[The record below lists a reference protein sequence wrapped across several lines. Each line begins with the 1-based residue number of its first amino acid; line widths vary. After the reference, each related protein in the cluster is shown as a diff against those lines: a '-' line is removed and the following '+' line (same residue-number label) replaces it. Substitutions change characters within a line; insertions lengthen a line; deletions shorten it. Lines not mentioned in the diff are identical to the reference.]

1 MKITIQGPA
10 YKIIGSLRVS
20 DKVFLKI
27 STIAKREKCSNQDV
41 VRAILER
48 FINDIE

>member
-1 MKITIQGPA
+1 MKITIPGPA

-20 DKVFLKI
+20 DIVFAKI
-27 STIAKREKCSNQDV
+27 SAIAKREKCSNQEV
-41 VRAILER
+41 VRTILEK